1 MFFFKNNWPTF
12 NFKNG
17 VHQQKKNKKQKRFVI
32 NQEPF
37 PQARMKDS
45 LKNTML
51 PFESA
56 SEKN

>member
-1 MFFFKNNWPTF
+1 M
-12 NFKNG
+12 
-17 VHQQKKNKKQKRFVI
+17 VSISRKKNKKQKRFVI

-37 PQARMKDS
+37 PQAKMKDS

-56 SEKN
+56 SEKNQRKRFPLAEIRF